1 MSLANF
7 RRPRASI
14 LGFALAAAIGGSF
27 TPGLV
32 FADTGSAAA
41 QVTIPYQEFTLP
53 NGLTVIVHEDHKAPI
68 VAVNIW
74 YGVGSKN
81 EPAGRSGFAHLFEHL
96 MFNGSENHPGE
107 YFAPFEQAGATD
119 MNGTTNGDRTN
130 YFPNVPP
137 PALDKALWLESD
149 RMGHLLGPHDKTT
162 PDQQPGTVPH
172 DHRQA
177 KNQQKAQQ
185 P

>member
-74 YGVGSKN
+74 Y
-81 EPAGRSGFAHLFEHL
+81 RSEEHTSELQSL
-96 MFNGSENHPGE
+96 MRISLAVFC
-107 YFAPFEQAGATD
+107 
-119 MNGTTNGDRTN
+119 
-130 YFPNVPP
+130 
-137 PALDKALWLESD
+137 LKKK
-149 RMGHLLGPHDKTT
+149 KT
-162 PDQQPGTVPH
+162 
-172 DHRQA
+172 
-177 KNQQKAQQ
+177 
-185 P
+185 

>member
-1 MSLANF
+1 MRHPSVSSLSDTLLPSTTLC
-7 RRPRASI
+7 RPSI

-81 EPAGRSGFAHLFEHL
+81 EPAWRSEIGRATSELQSL
-96 MFNGSENHPGE
+96 MRISYAVFC
-107 YFAPFEQAGATD
+107 
-119 MNGTTNGDRTN
+119 
-130 YFPNVPP
+130 
-137 PALDKALWLESD
+137 LK
-149 RMGHLLGPHDKTT
+149 K
-162 PDQQPGTVPH
+162 
-172 DHRQA
+172 
-177 KNQQKAQQ
+177 K
-185 P
+185 

>member
-41 QVTIPYQEFTLP
+41 HVTIPYQEFTLP
-53 NGLTVIVHEDHKAPI
+53 NGLTVIVHADHKAPI

-74 YGVGSKN
+74 YGVGSQN
-81 EPAGRSGFAHLFEHL
+81 EPAGRSLLAHR
-96 MFNGSENHPGE
+96 STHPAVHGPE
-107 YFAPFEQAGATD
+107 P
-119 MNGTTNGDRTN
+119 DRTS
-130 YFPNVPP
+130 V
-137 PALDKALWLESD
+137 
-149 RMGHLLGPHDKTT
+149 R
-162 PDQQPGTVPH
+162 
-172 DHRQA
+172 
-177 KNQQKAQQ
+177 
-185 P
+185 

>member
-41 QVTIPYQEFTLP
+41 QVTIPYQEFTMP

-74 YGVGSKN
+74 YGVGSKK
-81 EPAGRSGFAHLFEHL
+81 EPEGRSGFAPLL
-96 MFNGSENHPGE
+96 TNLKFNGSENHPSE
-107 YFAPFEQAGATD
+107 FYPRKSAGK
-119 MNGTTNGDRTN
+119 G
-130 YFPNVPP
+130 
-137 PALDKALWLESD
+137 K
-149 RMGHLLGPHDKTT
+149 K
-162 PDQQPGTVPH
+162 
-172 DHRQA
+172 
-177 KNQQKAQQ
+177 
-185 P
+185 